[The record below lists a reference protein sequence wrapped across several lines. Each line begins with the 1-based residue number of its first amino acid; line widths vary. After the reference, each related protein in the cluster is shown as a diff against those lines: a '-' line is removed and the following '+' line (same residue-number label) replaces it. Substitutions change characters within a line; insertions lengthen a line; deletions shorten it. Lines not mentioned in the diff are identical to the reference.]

1 MWKHSHA
8 WAVKQFAS
16 IINSVKTKNF
26 QTDGWNSHFS
36 VSCVGTAGTCCTSFN
51 VLNYV
56 FLPFNWGMLYRRQ
69 KWNFL
74 MGISLIYKTRGEK
87 GCNRYK
93 DECPVVH
100 TEKGIEGSGLL
111 LCSLPNWGSV
121 GAEERIR
128 VMWIRG
134 ESWSRNSWAGCGA
147 WTGMP
152 PSSERRGVARFFNN
166 ACLLDSSG

>member
-1 MWKHSHA
+1 MGGTPILQSAVLKLQAHA
-8 WAVKQFAS
+8 VHLLMF
-16 IINSVKTKNF
+16 
-26 QTDGWNSHFS
+26 
-36 VSCVGTAGTCCTSFN
+36 
-51 VLNYV
+51 LNYV

-74 MGISLIYKTRGEK
+74 MGISLIYKTREKK

-100 TEKGIEGSGLL
+100 TEKGVEGSSLL

-128 VMWIRG
+128 VC
-134 ESWSRNSWAGCGA
+134 E
-147 WTGMP
+147 
-152 PSSERRGVARFFNN
+152 
-166 ACLLDSSG
+166 